1 MNRKLGSPKAGA
13 FLVADKVPASLRR
26 VRGEGADWL
35 GWSTRA
41 ASLAP
46 GRAKARRTRVVQIAV
61 ACSAPRGA
69 RSRQVGTLE
78 IRADHATPRRSALRV
93 HVGVGPTQGSRWRR
107 LCRTS
112 GNSGTERRRLARS
125 SACPI
130 RSSGRGGIRARRPS
144 DEITRLRFGPGRAV
158 TDQCSTGHRPRCHG
172 KRKIGT
178 G

>member
-1 MNRKLGSPKAGA
+1 MGSPKAGA

-130 RSSGRGGIRARRPS
+130 RSSGRGGITPCPAAFRRDHP
-144 DEITRLRFGPGRAV
+144 TALWPGRAV

-172 KRKIGT
+172 ERKIGT